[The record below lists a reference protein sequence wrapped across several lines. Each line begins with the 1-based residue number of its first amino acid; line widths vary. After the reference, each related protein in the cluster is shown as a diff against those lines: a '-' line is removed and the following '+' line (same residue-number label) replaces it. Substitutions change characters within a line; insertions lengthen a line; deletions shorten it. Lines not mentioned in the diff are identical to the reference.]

1 MRTIPHWLPNAI
13 SALRIALV
21 PVWVLAAEAANR
33 DGGGHALT
41 VAVLL
46 TIGASDVIDGW
57 LARRFG
63 LQSRVGATLDA
74 VADKLAQVVLVTWFA
89 LRPGPAFE
97 SLPLWFLGLLIA
109 RDVSLLTGVLVIR
122 VRAGKVEV
130 EHAAHGKASSVL
142 LFVMLLAFSAGYG
155 REVTLPLLLL
165 IAGLVAWSTVR
176 YVRVGLRQLRGAV
189 RGAHRHEAAR

>member
-1 MRTIPHWLPNAI
+1 MRTIPRWLPNAI

-21 PVWVLAAEAANR
+21 PVWVWAAELAN
-33 DGGGHALT
+33 GGAVGNCLA
-41 VAVLL
+41 VAVLVA
-46 TIGASDVIDGW
+46 IGISDLADGW

-74 VADKLAQVVLVTWFA
+74 VADKLAQVVLVTWLA
-89 LRPGPAFE
+89 LRSGQAFE
-97 SLPLWFLGLLIA
+97 PLPLWFLGLLIA
-109 RDVSLLTGVLVIR
+109 RDLLLLAGVLVIR
-122 VRAGKVEV
+122 ARAGKVEV
-130 EHAAHGKASSVL
+130 EHEVHGKAASVL

-176 YVRVGLRQLRGAV
+176 YVVVGLRQLRGTGV
-189 RGAHRHEAAR
+189 RGG